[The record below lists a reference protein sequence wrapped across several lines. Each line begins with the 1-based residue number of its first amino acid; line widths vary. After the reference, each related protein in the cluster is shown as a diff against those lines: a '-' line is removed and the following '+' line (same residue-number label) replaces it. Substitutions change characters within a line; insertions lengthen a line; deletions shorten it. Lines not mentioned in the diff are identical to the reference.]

1 MSSLSDLL
9 AKPSVESWKA
19 IVEIGKKVR
28 KIDREAPVLGWDT
41 FMRMV
46 RTDVQDWPPEIERV
60 CPEGWPRAFR
70 EAVERRVRE
79 TDTYGHYLAKI
90 CGHPDLRL
98 ADGSQAV
105 WLERRF
111 TGGVVPVSTAQ
122 SALRLL
128 TAALAASSTM
138 GMTARVKQAI
148 NLLASGV
155 RNVGKVGCADLT
167 GGVVVEVFEWRCDI
181 CGHKAEEGP
190 DPKQQGAV
198 KFRHASCGVFEYQK
212 TESHEYRLEVEIKVG
227 DEPQRPEQVA
237 RMRSVRARG
246 GCYVLARSV
255 EDAVSQIVTFRKS
268 LDTV

>member
-1 MSSLSDLL
+1 MSSLADLL

-19 IVEIGKKVR
+19 IVEIGKKAR
-28 KIDREAPVLGWDT
+28 KIPDPNRDGLSWAAFAATVREEAPA
-41 FMRMV
+41 
-46 RTDVQDWPPEIERV
+46 WPPEIERV
-60 CPEGWPRAFR
+60 CPEGWPREFK
-70 EAVERRVRE
+70 EAVEHRVRE

-98 ADGSQAV
+98 SDGSQAV

-167 GGVVVEVFEWRCDI
+167 GGVVVEREVTATRRQ
-181 CGHKAEEGP
+181 P
-190 DPKQQGAV
+190 
-198 KFRHASCGVFEYQK
+198 
-212 TESHEYRLEVEIKVG
+212 HEYRLEVEIKVG
-227 DEPQRPEQVA
+227 DEPQRPEQIA

-255 EDAVSQIVTFRKS
+255 EDAVTQIKAFIEGTDR
-268 LDTV
+268 

>member
-19 IVEIGKKVR
+19 IVEIGKKAR
-28 KIDREAPVLGWDT
+28 KIPDPNHDGLSWAAFAAT
-41 FMRMV
+41 V

-60 CPEGWPRAFR
+60 CPEGWPREFK
-70 EAVERRVRE
+70 EAVEHRVRE

-181 CGHKAEEGP
+181 E
-190 DPKQQGAV
+190 
-198 KFRHASCGVFEYQK
+198 R
-212 TESHEYRLEVEIKVG
+212 HEYRLEVEIKVG
-227 DEPQRPEQVA
+227 DEPQRPEQIV

-255 EDAVSQIVTFRKS
+255 ENAVSQIVAFRES

>member
-1 MSSLSDLL
+1 MSSLADLL

-19 IVEIGKKVR
+19 IVEIGKQIRRSRDAAAGDVFMGAVR
-28 KIDREAPVLGWDT
+28 DGVSH
-41 FMRMV
+41 
-46 RTDVQDWPPEIERV
+46 WPPEIERV
-60 CPEGWPRAFR
+60 CPEGWPKEFR
-70 EAVERRVRE
+70 EAVEHRVRE

-98 ADGSQAV
+98 SDGSQAV

-167 GGVVVEVFEWRCDI
+167 GGVVVERRQCV
-181 CGHKAEEGP
+181 CGILWYGNGACP
-190 DPKQQGAV
+190 DGECEKNRV
-198 KFRHASCGVFEYQK
+198 SDVRL
-212 TESHEYRLEVEIKVG
+212 EYRLEVEIKVG
-227 DEPQRPEQVA
+227 DEPQRPEQIV

-255 EDAVSQIVTFRKS
+255 EDAVTQIKTFIEGINR
-268 LDTV
+268 

>member
-19 IVEIGKKVR
+19 IVEIGKRAR
-28 KIDREAPVLGWDT
+28 KIPDPNCDGLSWAAFAAT
-41 FMRMV
+41 V

-60 CPEGWPRAFR
+60 CPEGWPKEFR
-70 EAVERRVRE
+70 EAVEHRVRE

-98 ADGSQAV
+98 SDGSQAV

-167 GGVVVEVFEWRCDI
+167 GGVVVEREVTATRRQ
-181 CGHKAEEGP
+181 P
-190 DPKQQGAV
+190 N
-198 KFRHASCGVFEYQK
+198 
-212 TESHEYRLEVEIKVG
+212 EYRLEVEIKVG
-227 DEPQRPEQVA
+227 DEPQRPEQIA

-255 EDAVSQIVTFRKS
+255 EDAVIQIKAFIEGTSR
-268 LDTV
+268 

>member
-1 MSSLSDLL
+1 
-9 AKPSVESWKA
+9 
-19 IVEIGKKVR
+19 
-28 KIDREAPVLGWDT
+28 
-41 FMRMV
+41 MV

-60 CPEGWPRAFR
+60 CPEGWPREFKD
-70 EAVERRVRE
+70 AVEHRVRE

-138 GMTARVKQAI
+138 GMTSRVKQAI

-167 GGVVVEVFEWRCDI
+167 GGLTVEYPGFELDENGEHTIAPPSR
-181 CGHKAEEGP
+181 
-190 DPKQQGAV
+190 Q
-198 KFRHASCGVFEYQK
+198 
-212 TESHEYRLEVEIKVG
+212 EYRLEVEIKVG

-255 EDAVSQIVTFRKS
+255 EDAVSQIVAFRKS